1 MSIKVNGIKVAGV
14 GIPGKSAYQ
23 SAKEAGYQGTEEQ
36 FSIELNS
43 IKNKQNKITGSLGQ
57 VVGFDEGGNL
67 IAQDFKGADN
77 ALLFGETT
85 GEDGLWDREET
96 SPVGTTPIRY
106 NGYLKA
112 TRVYGV
118 YYSDN
123 ADYAESYP
131 CDDDVEAGDLLFLD
145 KNGEIHKTKD
155 EYNTR
160 IIGIVSDKFASCIG
174 GEGVPIALNGRVPV
188 KVIGEVNPGD
198 YLCSS
203 EVLGTAKK
211 ADLEKSPRGSIVGM
225 ALSKKFTDKNN
236 KDYVMAFVLRL

>member
-1 MSIKVNGIKVAGV
+1 MSIKVNGVKVAGI

-36 FSIELNS
+36 FSTELNS
-43 IKNKQNKITGSLGQ
+43 IKDKQNKITGSSGQ

-96 SPVGTTPIRY
+96 SPVGTIPIRY

-131 CDDDVEAGDLLFLD
+131 CTDEVEAGDLLSLD
-145 KNGEIHKTKD
+145 KNGEIHKTKKKND
-155 EYNTR
+155 SKV
-160 IIGIVSDKFASCIG
+160 IGIVSNHFASCIG
-174 GEGVPIALNGRVPV
+174 GEGVPVALNGRVPV
-188 KVIGEVNPGD
+188 KVTGEISPGD

-203 EVLGTAKK
+203 EIEGVACK
-211 ADLEKSPRGSIVGM
+211 ADIETSPRGSIIGM
-225 ALSKKFTDKNN
+225 ALTDNKKT
-236 KDYVMAFVLRL
+236 KDYVIAFVLRL